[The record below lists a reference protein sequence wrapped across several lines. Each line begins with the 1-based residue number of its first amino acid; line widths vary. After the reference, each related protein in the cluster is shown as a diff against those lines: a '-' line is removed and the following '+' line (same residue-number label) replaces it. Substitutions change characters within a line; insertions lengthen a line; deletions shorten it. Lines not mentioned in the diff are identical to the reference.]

1 MMGRTFRAVVACA
14 LAASPALGSYPYLKN
29 YRPETNVEADAR
41 IDLDMEEILA
51 ELTANDLAGAMAKYQ
66 GGTNGVQTLASLSK
80 PGATSMASDT
90 WWPVYKAYWSSNND
104 YADTFVEDAYAGSLP
119 DGMKKELIK
128 KGIAYQGVWMYAAH
142 SFDVGQNQCST
153 NDWDK
158 GMAHYIG
165 SMEGQTSVPADVAST
180 GNLLYNL
187 AQKRCG
193 DFGTCATLAD
203 SSTLANVND
212 RILNEHSILGRD
224 LTIQQKCTDARL
236 ATSFNSIISQMT
248 VPLVQGLLKYAWKAD
263 PVNGNS
269 CNGEAGNNAATVAAD
284 CAKSWAEGWAFS
296 AAVLPQIAQCDAGA
310 ATTIRDNLDVAN
322 AEPMKDGVAAVKTAV
337 ESVYACLGIT
347 CADVGEFQSS
357 TGVYSG
363 MDACADPPAPAPT
376 PSPQTPRPTFCQF
389 SNCADSNSAV
399 PMSDAAARRAGEV
412 AGAALA
418 GAALAFIA

>member
-1 MMGRTFRAVVACA
+1 MHT
-14 LAASPALGSYPYLKN
+14 
-29 YRPETNVEADAR
+29 
-41 IDLDMEEILA
+41 
-51 ELTANDLAGAMAKYQ
+51 
-66 GGTNGVQTLASLSK
+66 
-80 PGATSMASDT
+80 
-90 WWPVYKAYWSSNND
+90 
-104 YADTFVEDAYAGSLP
+104 
-119 DGMKKELIK
+119 
-128 KGIAYQGVWMYAAH
+128 
-142 SFDVGQNQCST
+142 
-153 NDWDK
+153 
-158 GMAHYIG
+158 
-165 SMEGQTSVPADVAST
+165 
-180 GNLLYNL
+180 
-187 AQKRCG
+187 
-193 DFGTCATLAD
+193 
-203 SSTLANVND
+203 
-212 RILNEHSILGRD
+212 
-224 LTIQQKCTDARL
+224 
-236 ATSFNSIISQMT
+236 
-248 VPLVQGLLKYAWKAD
+248 QGLLKYAWKAD
-263 PVNGNS
+263 PVNGDS
-269 CNGEAGNNAATVAAD
+269 CAGQAGNDAATVATNDATNSKD

-310 ATTIRDNLDVAN
+310 ATTIRNNLDVAN